1 LIPPSAASILA
12 PSIPEPLR
20 VATIPADLLYTPE
33 HEYVR
38 KIGDALVEVGITDYA
53 QGELGDI
60 VFVELPK
67 PGARFDRMAVFG
79 TVEAVK
85 AVSELFCPVSGEV
98 VEVNP
103 KLEGDPGLVNRDPYG
118 AGWMIRLRLAD
129 PAELGTLLDAAAY
142 RAKIGQ

>member
-1 LIPPSAASILA
+1 MAN
-12 PSIPEPLR
+12 
-20 VATIPADLLYTPE
+20 IPADLVFTAE

-38 KIGDALVEVGITDYA
+38 RTGDPAVVEVGITDYA

-67 PGARFDRMAVFG
+67 PGAKFTRMAVFG

-98 VEVNP
+98 VESNSA
-103 KLEGDPGLVNRDPYG
+103 LESDPGLINRDPYG
-118 AGWMIRLRLAD
+118 AGWMVRLRISDPGELA
-129 PAELGTLLDAAAY
+129 TLLDAEAY
-142 RAKIGQ
+142 AAKIGG

>member
-1 LIPPSAASILA
+1 M
-12 PSIPEPLR
+12 
-20 VATIPADLLYTPE
+20 ATIPADLLYTPE

-38 KIGDALVEVGITDYA
+38 KTGDAVVEVGITDYA

-85 AVSELFCPVSGEV
+85 ADSELFCPVSGEV
-98 VEVNP
+98 VEVNT

-118 AGWMIRLRLAD
+118 AGWMIRLRLQD

-142 RAKIGQ
+142 RARIGQ